1 MANKVENT
9 TNDKKLNLKN
19 DIIFKA
25 FFSRKGNEKFLI
37 DFLNSILKIEIS
49 KISIQEEV
57 NLEQLSKKEKGGR
70 LDIQAILND
79 GMIVNIEMQVRDLKN
94 VEQRNDIYEAKTIS
108 RHFARG
114 EDYKKANEVISIY
127 ILNYNL
133 FGFDDYILDTVKVL
147 NKYREY
153 QINSIS
159 KEYYIQLPRFRKSNP
174 DMNNKLNQWLAIIDD
189 EDRGK
194 IEMAKEKNEVIKQ
207 AEVEITYFTASE
219 EARYLA
225 DMRDLWES
233 DRVSELNYE
242 KEIAQRE
249 GREKGIKEGR
259 KEGRKEARKEWI
271 KEGIK
276 EGIKIAA
283 KKLLE
288 KKMDIKDIE
297 EITGLTEKE
306 IRELK

>member
-259 KEGRKEARKEWI
+259 KEGK
-271 KEGIK
+271 KEG
-276 EGIKIAA
+276 
-283 KKLLE
+283 KKPFRYLMRDGAFRR
-288 KKMDIKDIE
+288 K
-297 EITGLTEKE
+297 
-306 IRELK
+306 